1 MKMAKTQMNKIKFNQ
16 NIGITLIALVIT
28 IIILLI
34 LAGVA
39 IASLTGENGLL
50 NRAVGAKDATEKAEI
65 LDNVRVKILGKMVEK
80 NGQDLTEEEI
90 KDILDDYFDAT
101 EVASIDLSDDDA
113 ELTLNNGNKVTI
125 GELLKDVSI
134 AGGGAGGKTEIKV
147 GGTAL
152 NVSSTTGTAEALKS
166 SYGQDTDYTSN
177 NGNNWTWQLFYDDA
191 TNIYL
196 IAKNYVPG
204 NTLPSELLTD
214 GQYTSYCRYFA
225 TSISDTTSPIP
236 AGDIWKEASSA
247 TTVQGNSYLKWVGSS
262 VDNKNNKYINM
273 KAVAYMMDTS
283 KWSSFAGSATGATA
297 IGGPTLEMFALSY
310 NAKHSTNQLGTY
322 GTIIDASTDST
333 NGNANQHGYKVKIGT
348 GSWSNSIS
356 GLDTTTTDTDG
367 NMWVRTNYTN
377 AYGYWMA
384 SPSSYDYYSYDVSYV
399 NYNGNL
405 NSSYVNGT
413 NFGFRPLVSIPKSS
427 IK

>member
-1 MKMAKTQMNKIKFNQ
+1 MRNTFRKRS
-16 NIGITLIALVIT
+16 GITLIALVIT

-39 IASLTGENGLL
+39 IASLTGDNGLL

-101 EVASIDLSDDDA
+101 EVASINLSDDDA
-113 ELTLNNGNKVTI
+113 ELTLNNGNKITI
-125 GELLKDVSI
+125 GELLKDVNI

-152 NVSSTTGTAEALKS
+152 NVGSTTGTAEALKS

-196 IAKNYVPG
+196 IASDYVPID
-204 NTLPSELLTD
+204 TLPNELIKEKQAEGETK
-214 GQYTSYCRYFA
+214 YIAWFA
-225 TSISDTTSPIP
+225 TLSNTYTGTIMENTPWSNGTTSSTI
-236 AGDIWKEASSA
+236 
-247 TTVQGNSYLKWVGSS
+247 TGNAQTNTYLKWV
-262 VDNKNNKYINM
+262 NNTSLVTTTNNPNM

-283 KWSSFAGSATGATA
+283 KWSNFAGGATGATA

-310 NAKHSTNQLGTY
+310 NTKHSTNQLGTY
-322 GTIIDASTDST
+322 GKNTADITST
-333 NGNANQHGYKVKIGT
+333 NADSYGYKVKIGAN
-348 GSWSNSIS
+348 SWDECVVD
-356 GLDTTTTDTDG
+356 LDTSSD
-367 NMWVRTNYTN
+367 NMWIILEEEKANGYWISSPRCGGIYDRGLAICEIYRFGYMNYTTR
-377 AYGYWMA
+377 
-384 SPSSYDYYSYDVSYV
+384 
-399 NYNGNL
+399 NL
-405 NSSYVNGT
+405 GST
-413 NFGFRPLVSIPKSS
+413 DLGFRPLVSIPKSS

>member
-16 NIGITLIALVIT
+16 STGITLIALVIT

-50 NRAVGAKDATEKAEI
+50 NRAVGTKDATEKAEI

-80 NGQDLTEEEI
+80 NGQDLTKEEI

-113 ELTLNNGNKVTI
+113 ELTLNNGNKITI
-125 GELLKDVSI
+125 GELLKDVNI
-134 AGGGAGGKTEIKV
+134 AGGGAGGKSEIKV

-152 NVSSTTGTAEALKS
+152 NVGSTTGTAEALKS

-196 IAKNYVPG
+196 IASDYVPID
-204 NTLPSELLTD
+204 TLPNELIKETQAE
-214 GQYTSYCRYFA
+214 GETKYKAWFANYSNSTYTGTIMENTPWSNG
-225 TSISDTTSPIP
+225 TTSSTI
-236 AGDIWKEASSA
+236 
-247 TTVQGNSYLKWVGSS
+247 TGNAQTNTYLKWV
-262 VDNKNNKYINM
+262 NNPSLVTITNNRNM
-273 KAVAYMMDTS
+273 KAVAYMMDTN
-283 KWSSFAGSATGATA
+283 KWSGFAGSATGATA
-297 IGGPTLEMFALSY
+297 IGGPTLEMFTLSY
-310 NAKHSTNQLGTY
+310 NAVDAHTTKCGTY
-322 GTIIDASTDST
+322 ETVDST
-333 NGNANQHGYKVKIGT
+333 NANYCGYKVKVSGA
-348 GSWSNSIS
+348 SWNFYDS
-356 GLDTTTTDTDG
+356 GLDTSSD
-367 NMWVRTNYTN
+367 NMWVKTSDTK
-377 AYGYWMA
+377 AYGMWVA
-384 SPSSYDYYSYDVSYV
+384 SPSSFSSNYVRSVYYEGRLDYYNDVTSK
-399 NYNGNL
+399 
-405 NSSYVNGT
+405 SD
-413 NFGFRPLVSIPKSS
+413 GFRPLVSIPKSS